1 MCVSCFVWM
10 GVREGGWTRPGP
22 PLHWTGQRW
31 HCSCE
36 QLFNVC
42 SAAICVNKDICL
54 QLLMCVVWR
63 ILIGFSHSLYHPVI
77 TRQLLP
83 LFGFSGVS
91 VSDRYSHMSPV
102 SAVNTTISYD
112 KADHTLL
119 YLNFKPVDYW
129 LILDMSYILKG
140 FFFQFLFILLE
151 HPNCRICFRHPVTL
165 PHSCREP
172 SVCSSWLQDL
182 ILQTYCIS
190 YSKS

>member
-42 SAAICVNKDICL
+42 SAALCVNKDICL

-102 SAVNTTISYD
+102 SGVDTTISYD

-119 YLNFKPVDYW
+119 YLNFKPVDW
-129 LILDMSYILKG
+129 FWIWVTFWR
-140 FFFQFLFILLE
+140 FFFFSFSSSFLNIPTAVSAWGIRSHSHTPAETLLSA
-151 HPNCRICFRHPVTL
+151 PAGSRI
-165 PHSCREP
+165 
-172 SVCSSWLQDL
+172 
-182 ILQTYCIS
+182 
-190 YSKS
+190 

>member
-42 SAAICVNKDICL
+42 SAALCVNKDICL

-102 SAVNTTISYD
+102 SGVDTTISYD
-112 KADHTLL
+112 QADHTLL

-140 FFFQFLFILLE
+140 FFSVSLYPSWTSQLPYLLE
-151 HPNCRICFRHPVTL
+151 ASGHTPTL
-165 PHSCREP
+165 
-172 SVCSSWLQDL
+172 LQRTFCL
-182 ILQTYCIS
+182 LQLAPGFNFTNILH
-190 YSKS
+190 

>member
-42 SAAICVNKDICL
+42 SAALCVNKDICL

-102 SAVNTTISYD
+102 SGVDTTISYD

-119 YLNFKPVDYW
+119 YLNFKPVDW
-129 LILDMSYILKG
+129 FWIWVTFWRV
-140 FFFQFLFILLE
+140 FFFSFSSSFLNIPTAVSAWGIRSHSHTPAENLLSA
-151 HPNCRICFRHPVTL
+151 PAGSRI
-165 PHSCREP
+165 
-172 SVCSSWLQDL
+172 
-182 ILQTYCIS
+182 
-190 YSKS
+190 

>member
-42 SAAICVNKDICL
+42 SAALCVNKDICL

-102 SAVNTTISYD
+102 SGVDTTISYD
-112 KADHTLL
+112 QADHTLL
-119 YLNFKPVDYW
+119 YLNFKPVDW
-129 LILDMSYILKG
+129 FWIWVTFWR
-140 FFFQFLFILLE
+140 FFFFSFSSSFLNIPTAVSAWGIRSHSHTPAENLLSA
-151 HPNCRICFRHPVTL
+151 PAGSRI
-165 PHSCREP
+165 
-172 SVCSSWLQDL
+172 
-182 ILQTYCIS
+182 
-190 YSKS
+190 